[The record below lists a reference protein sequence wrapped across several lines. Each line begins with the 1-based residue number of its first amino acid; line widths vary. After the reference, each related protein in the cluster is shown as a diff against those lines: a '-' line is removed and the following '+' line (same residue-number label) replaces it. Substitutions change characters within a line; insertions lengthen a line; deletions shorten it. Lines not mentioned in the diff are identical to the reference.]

1 MSNIY
6 DDVELLRQQMDEVLS
21 ELPYKISNSSHD
33 ITDEDLNL
41 LIDEIYFGYGN
52 NCINKPTG
60 AANGYFV
67 NLPHATMANYNKQ
80 FWIERTNNRIWERAQ
95 ENSVWSTWTMVGGE
109 HLVTGSSVITN
120 RTFNGKRVYCKT
132 VNVGALPSSAT
143 TKEVAS
149 GLTPSAITVVEIT
162 GSAIGDNDWL
172 PIPNPHPTPANTI
185 SAYLRNDGKIVVAV
199 GKDRSAVTATV
210 SIYYTNNSEA

>member
-52 NCINKPTG
+52 NCTNKPAG
-60 AANGYFV
+60 AGNGYFV

-95 ENSVWSTWTMVGGE
+95 ENSVWSAWTMVGGE
-109 HLVTGSSVITN
+109 HLVTGSSVIIN
-120 RTFNGKRVYCKT
+120 RTFNGKQVYCKT
-132 VNVGALPSSAT
+132 INVGTLPTSG
-143 TKEVAS
+143 TKAVSS
-149 GLTPSAITVVEIT
+149 GLTPSAITVVEIKGSGT
-162 GSAIGDNDWL
+162 GDGDWL
-172 PIPNPHPTPANTI
+172 PIPNPHPTAANII
-185 SAYLRNDGKIVVAV
+185 SAYLRNDGKIVVGV
-199 GKDRSAVTATV
+199 GKDRSAMTATV
-210 SIYYTNNSEA
+210 SIYYVVN